1 MIDALAALGRYWAL
15 LGTALVWG
23 ATNPFIS
30 RGARGIEGASR
41 AGGLAGSLRFLATSW
56 AYLLPLALN
65 QGGSV
70 LFYYA
75 LRVSSVSV
83 AAPVANALTAVV
95 TAATSYAIGEP
106 VHVGPRFLLGYA
118 LVLGGVAVC
127 ISQ

>member
-1 MIDALAALGRYWAL
+1 MGVAAAVLRYWAL

-23 ATNPFIS
+23 VTNPFIA
-30 RGARGIEGASR
+30 RGARGIETASR
-41 AGGLAGSLRFLATSW
+41 KGGVLNTLRFLATSW
-56 AYLLPLALN
+56 AYLVPLVLN

-83 AAPVANALTAVV
+83 AAPVANSLTAVV
-95 TAATSYAIGEP
+95 TAATSYALGEP
-106 VHVGPRFLLGYA
+106 VHVGPRFLCGYA